1 MLGSL
6 RGPATSFPHFQANP
20 DPLASARG
28 LERDD
33 PEGDHAVHGPAGEL
47 VGQTTSEPRQRPLP
61 GRRRRLHYFSSYLWP
76 ENARGFSTGVF
87 GDLENR

>member
-1 MLGSL
+1 MLVPVRYPLPTECTFTYAHVGRGGGGTGNCKGFGNKMIDSVGSVGLMLGSL

-33 PEGDHAVHGPAGEL
+33 PEGDACSAW
-47 VGQTTSEPRQRPLP
+47 PRR
-61 GRRRRLHYFSSYLWP
+61 
-76 ENARGFSTGVF
+76 
-87 GDLENR
+87 